1 VVAKGET
8 SHGLPLRFA
17 AESLHDPTSAG
28 SRGNRGS
35 SLFESTRQPYLGSA
49 PYHPQSS
56 IEQSERKAIH
66 LARIEMETLKK
77 QVHAGRPMVLG
88 LVGMRM
94 TIVALGLA
102 AGCTKQGDAKSE
114 PARSAVAAGADSAS
128 VLATVGSEK
137 VTMADVQSR
146 SGDELGQLEAQYQLA
161 KSRIVQTALDT
172 LLRERTLTAEM
183 KRTNKSVEELITAEA
198 GPAGLTPTD
207 DEVFAWYN
215 ANPNRVGGRP
225 IGQVRSQIAALLKTQ
240 RQRDAE
246 EKLLDRLNTE
256 QKVTVSWEPYRL
268 RFDLDKA
275 PSLGKVDAPVTLV
288 EFSDFQCPFC
298 KASVPTLK
306 QVAQKYGDKVRV
318 VYKQFP
324 IQSIHPF
331 APKAAE
337 ASLCAAEQSKFW
349 EFHDALFTDQKKL
362 SVSDL
367 KQTARQLGM
376 DGKKF
381 DTCLDTGRY
390 VEQVQNDQKE
400 GKRAG
405 VTGTPAIFVNGTII
419 DGGSVPF
426 SVLERAIDKELART
440 NAGS

>member
-1 VVAKGET
+1 MTALGACRESSATPEGKVAQQG
-8 SHGLPLRFA
+8 A
-17 AESLHDPTSAG
+17 
-28 SRGNRGS
+28 
-35 SLFESTRQPYLGSA
+35 SA
-49 PYHPQSS
+49 PGP
-56 IEQSERKAIH
+56 
-66 LARIEMETLKK
+66 ETL
-77 QVHAGRPMVLG
+77 
-88 LVGMRM
+88 
-94 TIVALGLA
+94 
-102 AGCTKQGDAKSE
+102 
-114 PARSAVAAGADSAS
+114 
-128 VLATVGSEK
+128 LATVGTEK
-137 VTMADVQSR
+137 ITMADVESR

-161 KSRIVQTALDT
+161 KSRIVQAALDT
-172 LLRERTLTAEM
+172 LLRERTLTAET
-183 KRTNKSVEELITAEA
+183 KRTGKSVEELVTAEA

-207 DEVFAWYN
+207 DEVFAWYK

-225 IGQVRSQIAALLKTQ
+225 IGQVRSQIASMLQTQ
-240 RQRDAE
+240 KQHDAE
-246 EKLLDRLNTE
+246 EKLLDRLNVE
-256 QKVTVSWEPYRL
+256 QKVAVSWQPYRL

-275 PSLGKVDAPVTLV
+275 PSLGKPNAPVTLV

-298 KASVPTLK
+298 QASVPTLK
-306 QVAQKYGDKVRV
+306 QVAQKYGDKVHI

-324 IQSIHPF
+324 IPSLHPY

-349 EFHDALFTDQKKL
+349 ELHDAMFADQKKL

-367 KQTARQLGM
+367 KQTARKLGL

-381 DTCLDTGRY
+381 DSCLDSGRY

-405 VTGTPAIFVNGTII
+405 VNGTPAIFVNGRSV

-426 SVLERAIDKELART
+426 SVLERVIDRELARA